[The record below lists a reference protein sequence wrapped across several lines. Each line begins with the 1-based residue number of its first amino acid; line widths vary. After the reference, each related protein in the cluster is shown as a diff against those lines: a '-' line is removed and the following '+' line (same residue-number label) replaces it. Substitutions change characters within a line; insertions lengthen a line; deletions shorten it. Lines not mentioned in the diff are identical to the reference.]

1 MRKSFGEVVVDT
13 DHGGESVPF
22 TEVVAALEQYTRETG
37 TRPLMLGGWEVEHP
51 AMTPP
56 PDLLHQLAECAPHLR
71 HYTYARDVL
80 QARHEAADLLGPSLR
95 FAETPLTARHVSIQQ
110 NSTQALHLALAALKE
125 RGARRVVIAAPAY
138 YAVSVICRT
147 LGLETVIVPAAN
159 YLTGALDMERIAQAA
174 SRTGSVVVV
183 TNPSYALGVEH
194 SDDDLHTLRHMLAY
208 DTWLVLDETRLGLHW
223 HDEAPWRSADY
234 SRRTVVVRSPSKIF
248 FVHGLKISL
257 LLGDPSLLREAE
269 QLGEALVGS
278 LSGNTEPVA
287 IAYLAAWRAWR
298 DEVAADVP
306 GPLRRWRRTV
316 LAALRA
322 NLAAAEE
329 ELTPHGYRFSPV
341 DSGPHVLA
349 AAPRERLTNA
359 RILAAAREQGVLLMT
374 GAHFLHEHPRWQG
387 FRVNLCLA
395 GAQQAEAFA
404 RLRMVWGAR

>member
-1 MRKSFGEVVVDT
+1 VRKSFGDVVVDT
-13 DHGGESVPF
+13 DLGDESVSF

-37 TRPLMLGGWEVEHP
+37 ARPLMLGGWEVEHP

-95 FAETPLTARHVSIQQ
+95 FAGTPLTARHVSIQQ
-110 NSTQALHLALAALKE
+110 NSTQALLLALAALKE
-125 RGARRVVIAAPAY
+125 RGAQRVVIAAPAY

-147 LGLETVIVPAAN
+147 LGLETVIIPAAN

-174 SRTGSVVVV
+174 NCPGSAVLV
-183 TNPSYALGVEH
+183 TNPAYALGVEH
-194 SDDDLHTLRHMLAY
+194 SDDGLRALRRMLAY

-223 HDEAPWRSADY
+223 RDEAPWRSADY

-269 QLGEALVGS
+269 QLGEALIGS
-278 LSGNTEPVA
+278 LPGNTEPVA
-287 IAYLAAWRAWR
+287 IAYLAAWRKWR
-298 DEVAADVP
+298 DEVATDVP

-316 LAALRA
+316 LAALRV
-322 NLAAAEE
+322 NLAAAEQV
-329 ELTPHGYRFSPV
+329 LTPQGFRFSPV

-349 AAPRERLTNA
+349 AAPREG
-359 RILAAAREQGVLLMT
+359 LANTSLVTVAREQGVLLMT

-387 FRVNLCLA
+387 FRINLGLNSS
-395 GAQQAEAFA
+395 QQAEAFA
-404 RLRMVWGAR
+404 RLRMVWNAR